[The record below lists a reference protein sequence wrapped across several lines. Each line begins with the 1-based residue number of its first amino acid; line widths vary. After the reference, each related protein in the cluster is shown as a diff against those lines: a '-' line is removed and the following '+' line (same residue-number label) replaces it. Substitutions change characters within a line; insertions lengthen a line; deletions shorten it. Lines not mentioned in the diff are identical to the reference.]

1 MATISKTGGIALFS
15 AAHVAVTHGSSAFKL
30 GVEIDVANDLDVSG
44 VLEHAYVEA
53 IANAKPATF
62 FIMANPNDS
71 GDEGWY
77 KLLQFDTSTII
88 APTEVLSGSEAV
100 GQTVLEVAS
109 TTGFAIHDIIYVQGA
124 TLADGEWHRII
135 RIVTNTSITIAHGL
149 ANAKVNTDTIWGQAE
164 QFPFSLN
171 VSSYK
176 RLKVDYNNEL
186 ATTGSNTHIRGTLVR
201 ADSIG

>member
-1 MATISKTGGIALFS
+1 MATYTKTGGIALFS

-30 GVEIDVANDLDVSG
+30 GVEIDVANDFSVSG

-62 FIMANPNDS
+62 YIMANPFDS

-77 KLLQFDTSTII
+77 KLLQFDTSTVV
-88 APTEVLSGSEAV
+88 APTEVLSGAEAA

-109 TTGFAIHDIIYVQGA
+109 TTGFAVHNTIYVQDA
-124 TLADGEWHRII
+124 TVADGEWHRII
-135 RIVTNTSITIAHGL
+135 SIVADTSITIAHGL
-149 ANAKVNTDTIWGQAE
+149 ANDKAGTDTIWGEAE
-164 QFPFSLN
+164 QFPFEFD

-186 ATTGSNTHIRGTLVR
+186 AATGSNTHIRGTLVR